1 VVVLIV
7 VFHLS
12 LKEKTMNKDKLKGK
26 LSQITQ
32 LVFDLGLATSNRY
45 TNYQERLSQAI
56 DEADE
61 SNLKEISSLI
71 DESYNKLKA
80 FDEEYSRLR
89 SRIKSL

>member
-1 VVVLIV
+1 
-7 VFHLS
+7 
-12 LKEKTMNKDKLKGK
+12 MNKDKLKGK

-80 FDEEYSRLR
+80 FHEEYSRLR

>member
-1 VVVLIV
+1 
-7 VFHLS
+7 
-12 LKEKTMNKDKLKGK
+12 MNKDKLKGK

-89 SRIKSL
+89 SRIKSLW